1 MRRQLTTRF
10 GAICVCVLTLTA
22 LAGTRALSAPPNL
35 EARGD
40 KPASELM
47 TPQAQIQ
54 LGVDRCDTELMM
66 RQAGS
71 FSYTYRVH
79 SLWRGIV
86 EYLLPQNGVF
96 HRGDTLARIYDPHL
110 LPDLERARRLMILED
125 VTPLTILEAGGES
138 PEAGDDVLP
147 ASEDEAPAGGA
158 EASGP
163 PLSAPEAPSL
173 RAEPHRATGDPAS
186 GDAGASH
193 RRGSRKA
200 GSDDS
205 VDLVANRREQNLL
218 REQARLTA
226 RTVAAAIQT
235 RDEARAARAEADQE
249 VADRQC
255 LYEEGVLTEQALE
268 RGIEHADE
276 LTAALEQAE
285 EELSEAQEGYARI
298 ARRIR
303 ALEQEA
309 ALAAAEAEAAA
320 SAVKDPVEPDEDTTP
335 LAPAPL
341 EEMTAEEEQPPA
353 LPPEVRELAAPR
365 WEEVAAPGMGLV
377 ADVVAPPGSLVEEGQ
392 EVLELADVELAR
404 LTAGVRQR
412 DMPEFWTGRTVTVT
426 FEDYPAVALKGW
438 VASCS
443 PTDDGDDAEVEFL
456 LLCDR
461 GPFAD
466 DAYLAVHWMALEAGV
481 RADAAGAHRLE
492 PLPEPGPASRTQTH
506 LRSLFPLANPWGY
519 AEEPSARADCLSRT
533 SYAGRLRLDPMPAV
547 HDGRPSSPRRA
558 AERRRLSALR
568 DWRATYIEGM
578 STTILD
584 DGTAL
589 TYPRE
594 GEVSRAV
601 SRIIE
606 GRVSHR
612 ANLCARTM
620 REALGWGL
628 GDAHAW
634 ARRLPHMDYA
644 VRSDGLARPGD
655 ILVWPFTYGPG
666 RAEHIGIAVRQGRRL
681 MLLSNLGGR
690 LGTSEVLGGYLAFY
704 RPDQVPTAS

>member
-1 MRRQLTTRF
+1 
-10 GAICVCVLTLTA
+10 
-22 LAGTRALSAPPNL
+22 
-35 EARGD
+35 
-40 KPASELM
+40 
-47 TPQAQIQ
+47 
-54 LGVDRCDTELMM
+54 
-66 RQAGS
+66 
-71 FSYTYRVH
+71 
-79 SLWRGIV
+79 
-86 EYLLPQNGVF
+86 
-96 HRGDTLARIYDPHL
+96 
-110 LPDLERARRLMILED
+110 
-125 VTPLTILEAGGES
+125 
-138 PEAGDDVLP
+138 
-147 ASEDEAPAGGA
+147 
-158 EASGP
+158 
-163 PLSAPEAPSL
+163 
-173 RAEPHRATGDPAS
+173 
-186 GDAGASH
+186 
-193 RRGSRKA
+193 
-200 GSDDS
+200 
-205 VDLVANRREQNLL
+205 VANRREQNLL

-235 RDEARAARAEADQE
+235 RDEAREARVEADQE

-268 RGIEHADE
+268 RGIQHADE
-276 LTAALEQAE
+276 LTRALEQAE
-285 EELSEAQEGYARI
+285 EELSETQEGYARI

-309 ALAAAEAEAAA
+309 ALAAAETEAAA
-320 SAVKDPVEPDEDTTP
+320 SAVEDPVEPDEDTTP

-341 EEMTAEEEQPPA
+341 EEMTTEEEQPPA

-365 WEEVAAPGMGLV
+365 WEEVAAPGMGLI

-392 EVLELADVELAR
+392 ELLELADVELAR

-456 LLCDR
+456 LLCER

-506 LRSLFPLANPWGY
+506 LRSLFPLADPWGY
-519 AEEPSARADCLSRT
+519 AQEPPAPTDCLSRT

-601 SRIIE
+601 RRIIE

-704 RPDQVPTAS
+704 RRDEGPNTS